1 VYCCCVGLLTQDTQI
16 YLHSPGTQQASAAAA
31 APEDGG
37 RQQQHAEN
45 AAAAELLPQSLAA
58 ARAGVVLLNAR
69 QAKGIR
75 GSIYP
80 PSILHTA
87 CATASSACRLGGAT
101 GQRYQAVCRLCANCI
116 AMPTTSDPLP
126 LPPLS
131 CRQRPP
137 AGFSRSSV
145 KVVTNDGEW
154 FPVKRVLLRP
164 CIALTTALRA
174 EQAGPSEAEVPVDI
188 DTLTFDR

>member
-1 VYCCCVGLLTQDTQI
+1 
-16 YLHSPGTQQASAAAA
+16 
-31 APEDGG
+31 
-37 RQQQHAEN
+37 
-45 AAAAELLPQSLAA
+45 
-58 ARAGVVLLNAR
+58 
-69 QAKGIR
+69 
-75 GSIYP
+75 
-80 PSILHTA
+80 
-87 CATASSACRLGGAT
+87 
-101 GQRYQAVCRLCANCI
+101 
-116 AMPTTSDPLP
+116 MPNTSDPLP

-174 EQAGPSEAEVPVDI
+174 EQAGLSEAEVPVDV
-188 DTLTFDR
+188 DTLTFDRRVVLALVPTKGTSGCVLNINGDRADKWQAKPHVGGRSLLAASCKRNLNFSNL